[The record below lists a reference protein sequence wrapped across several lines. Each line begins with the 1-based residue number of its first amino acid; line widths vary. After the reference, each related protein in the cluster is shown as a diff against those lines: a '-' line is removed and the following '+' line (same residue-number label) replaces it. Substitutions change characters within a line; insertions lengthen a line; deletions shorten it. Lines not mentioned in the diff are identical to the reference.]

1 MCLEDPQWSD
11 KLNQMLD
18 NFQSNLITYSAFPEE
33 SGIKKEESIW
43 RQSWE
48 ICEEQ
53 FPLNKS
59 SKEKVKFANYLLEN
73 YLLNISPQERN
84 YNFKNCL

>member
-33 SGIKKEESIW
+33 SGIKKEEWIGH
-43 RQSWE
+43 
-48 ICEEQ
+48 
-53 FPLNKS
+53 
-59 SKEKVKFANYLLEN
+59 
-73 YLLNISPQERN
+73 
-84 YNFKNCL
+84 